1 LVSIPSI
8 LVRHSQSGTN
18 KYMNVPKEQIKVGC
32 AYMFKHVGGER
43 VEPNHI
49 VFVLRIDNEDDMYPV
64 TVSNNPS
71 GQSGLAEYDELYYIK
86 YPSKAFTVWTE

>member
-1 LVSIPSI
+1 MMKQHDQQVLTAMQPVIDI
-8 LVRHSQSGTN
+8 LE
-18 KYMNVPKEQIKVGC
+18 KEYLE
-32 AYMFKHVGGER
+32 AE
-43 VEPNHI
+43 E
-49 VFVLRIDNEDDMYPV
+49 VLRSTGKYGWLAEDDMYPV